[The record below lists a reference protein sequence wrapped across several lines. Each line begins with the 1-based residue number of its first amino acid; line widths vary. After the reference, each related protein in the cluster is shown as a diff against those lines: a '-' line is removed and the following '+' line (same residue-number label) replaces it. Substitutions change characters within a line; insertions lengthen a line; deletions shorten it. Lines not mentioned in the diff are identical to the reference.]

1 MTLENAPRYDVI
13 IVGGGLS
20 GCAMAAALARED
32 GSRRILVLEARAGRN
47 PRFNGELIHPHG
59 VDVLAAAGF
68 LVPLHAAGGADID
81 GFAVVQSLAR
91 PVTLLPYAEIPQSRP
106 HGFAIDH
113 HDLVDVLRKQVV
125 ARPGVELR
133 AGERVTDLVR
143 DQERVVGVMTA
154 QGPLLAPLVIAC
166 DGRHSK
172 VRALIEMPERARLL
186 SFTAAALLED
196 CPLPAPGFGHIFL
209 GAWGPIL
216 VYPIKNGQAPRHS
229 LAKGDSLRSPISAT
243 DARTCIDLPS
253 DLDKGKEAVI
263 ARLRSDYAPHLPDGV
278 RATLVRAL
286 DTGEVEMAANY
297 AIYTDECSVPGVA
310 LVGDSA
316 GCSHPLT
323 ATGMTIALNDT
334 EILAREL
341 GPIDLDQRAQ
351 VDAALARYQVARYR
365 FVRAREIL
373 ADALYEVF
381 RGTEDGTRAIREGI
395 FRYWNGSPGARA
407 RSMALLSGHESRL
420 PAFLREYLTVVGKS
434 TSTVL
439 RGQVNEPSLP
449 GRVRSLVGLGRKSW
463 EKLRIA
469 ARGVAEGNLR

>member
-1 MTLENAPRYDVI
+1 MTATIANAPRYDVI
-13 IVGGGLS
+13 VVGGGLS
-20 GCAMAAALARED
+20 GCAMASALARDD

-47 PRFNGELIHPHG
+47 PRFNGELIHPRG
-59 VDVLAAAGF
+59 VDVLAARGF
-68 LVPLHAAGGADID
+68 LAPLHDAGGADIH
-81 GFAVVQSLAR
+81 GFAVVQSLAKPITR
-91 PVTLLPYAEIPQSRP
+91 LPYAEIPGSRP

-113 HDLVDVLRKQVV
+113 HDLVDVLRRQTI
-125 ARPGVELR
+125 ARPGIELR
-133 AGERVTDLVR
+133 CGERVTDLVR
-143 DQERVVGVMTA
+143 DQERVIGVMTA
-154 QGPLLAPLVIAC
+154 QGPLVAPLVIAC

-172 VRALIEMPERARLL
+172 VRALVEMPERARLL
-186 SFTAAALLED
+186 SFTAAALLQGCE
-196 CPLPAPGFGHIFL
+196 LPAPGFGHIFL

-216 VYPIKNGQAPRHS
+216 VYPI
-229 LAKGDSLRSPISAT
+229 SAR

-253 DLDKGKEAVI
+253 DLDKGKDAVV
-263 ARLRSDYAPHLPDGV
+263 ARLRRDYAPHLPEKV
-278 RATLVRAL
+278 RATLLHAL
-286 DTGEVEMAANY
+286 DHDEIEIAANY
-297 AIYTDECSVPGVA
+297 AIYTDECCVPGVA

-334 EILAREL
+334 ELLAREL
-341 GPIDLDQRAQ
+341 ATADLHQRAE
-351 VDAALARYQVARYR
+351 VDAALMRYQGTRYR

-395 FRYWNGSPGARA
+395 FRYWNGSTGARA

-439 RGQVNEPSLP
+439 RGEVNEPSLP
-449 GRVRSLVGLGRKSW
+449 GRVRSLVGLGKKSW

>member
-1 MTLENAPRYDVI
+1 
-13 IVGGGLS
+13 
-20 GCAMAAALARED
+20 MASALARQD

-59 VDVLAAAGF
+59 VDVLAARGF
-68 LVPLHAAGGADID
+68 LTPLHAAGGADIS
-81 GFAVVQSLAR
+81 GFAVVQSQAK
-91 PVTLLPYAEIPQSRP
+91 PVTLLPYAEISGSRA

-113 HDLVDVLRKQVV
+113 HDLVDVLRQHTRS
-125 ARPGVELR
+125 RPGVELR
-133 AGERVTDLVR
+133 LGERVTDLLR
-143 DQERVVGVMTA
+143 DQERVIGVMTA
-154 QGPLLAPLVIAC
+154 RGPLYAPLTIAC

-172 VRALIEMPERARLL
+172 IRALIEMPERARLL
-186 SFTAAALLED
+186 SFTAAARLER
-196 CPLPAPGFGHIFL
+196 CTLPAPGFGHIFL

-216 VYPIKNGQAPRHS
+216 VYPISR
-229 LAKGDSLRSPISAT
+229 D

-253 DLDKGKEAVI
+253 EMDKGKEAVI
-263 ARLRSDYAPHLPDGV
+263 ARLKKDYAPHLPPPV
-278 RATLVRAL
+278 RATLMHAL
-286 DTGEVEMAANY
+286 DGQDIEIAANY
-297 AIYTDECSVPGVA
+297 AIYTDECSVPGAA

-334 EILAREL
+334 ELLAREL
-341 GPIDLDQRAQ
+341 AAVDVHARAE
-351 VDAALARYQVARYR
+351 VDAALAGYQAARYR

-381 RGTEDGTRAIREGI
+381 RGTDDGTRAIREGI
-395 FRYWNGSPGARA
+395 FRYWNGSVGARA

-434 TSTVL
+434 TSSVL
-439 RGQVNEPSLP
+439 RGEVNEPSLP
-449 GRVRSLVGLGRKSW
+449 GRMRSLVGLGKKSW
-463 EKLRIA
+463 EKLRLA